1 MAAERKLFRLT
12 DIEIEE
18 ASGAQVSGF
27 GVGASLPRL
36 EDERFLEGR
45 GQFCADIALPGTL
58 HAAFF
63 RSPHAHARILAI
75 KKPSGF
81 EKQVFCAADLAGI
94 CRIRSTAKLPGF
106 KPSDWPVL
114 AIEKARHVGE
124 PIAMA
129 LGSSPAQAED
139 IAALVEI
146 EFEQLPPVVSM
157 WDALESGAPL
167 VHDEW
172 GGNVLVDMK
181 LEGGDLAAAKSAAA
195 HVVERSFR
203 MNRMHPLPLEGR
215 ACIASYDG
223 RLDELVVYV
232 AHQLPVPLQ
241 IGLAQVLGMSQR
253 RLRVVAPDVGA
264 SFGLKTYVESETVAV
279 AWAAMKLRRPVRWIQ
294 DRYES
299 LVCDANCRDYHCK
312 IIAYADADGRILGLE
327 SEVIVDSG
335 AYSPWPWPA
344 GLEGGLAL
352 GNMQGC
358 YDIRAFRG
366 RAINVVS
373 NKPAGQPFRGVARPL
388 SCCGHEIVIDA
399 VAQAVGIDPLEARL
413 RNFVRPAQMPY
424 VSVTKKTLDSGDYA
438 AALKRAAEL
447 IGLSAIRAR
456 QKQPEPDGRLIGVG
470 FASFYEQTAYG
481 TGPFGYAAWGIELVP
496 GMEPAVARLTG
507 DGELILEVG
516 SHSHGQGHETVFAQL
531 ANEILGIDPRKVS
544 VRFGD
549 TSTSPAGTGTY
560 TSRSMVTTGGAVIEA
575 CRALRAPIVRIGAH
589 LLQCREAYARIEN
602 GRVQGPQGSVE
613 LAEIGRAWYHHPED
627 LPADMDPAGLTA
639 SAGHR
644 AHDPGVFAYSAH
656 AAVVA
661 VDPEIGS
668 VEVIDYAI
676 VADCGTRVNP
686 LLVEGQVIG
695 GFSNGLG
702 NALYEESTYDELGQP
717 TATTLADYAALTAPS
732 VPDVKL
738 EFMETPSPF
747 AMLGIK
753 GIGENGAIGP
763 PAAIANAVNDALRP
777 LGASIYETP
786 ITAARVRTAISRAR
800 SGRGS

>member
-1 MAAERKLFRLT
+1 M
-12 DIEIEE
+12 
-18 ASGAQVSGF
+18 SGL

-36 EDERFLEGR
+36 EDERFLQGR
-45 GQFCADIALPGTL
+45 AQFCADIVLPGTL
-58 HAAFF
+58 HAAFV
-63 RSPHAHARILAI
+63 RSPHAHARIVAVR
-75 KKPSGF
+75 KPAGYENRVYCGS
-81 EKQVFCAADLAGI
+81 DLAGLR
-94 CRIRSTAKLPGF
+94 RIRSTAKLPGF
-106 KPSDWPVL
+106 RPSDWPVL
-114 AIEKARHVGE
+114 ALDKVRHVGE
-124 PIAMA
+124 PIALA
-129 LGSSPAQAED
+129 LGATQADAED
-139 IAALVEI
+139 IAGLVEV
-146 EFEQLPPVVSM
+146 ELEPLAAVVSM
-157 WDALESGAPL
+157 QDAVRNGAPL
-167 VHDEW
+167 VHEEW
-172 GGNVLVDMK
+172 GSNVLVDIK
-181 LEGGDLAAAKSAAA
+181 LEAGDLAAARSAAV

-203 MNRMHPLPLEGR
+203 MNRMHPLPIEGR
-215 ACIASYDG
+215 ACLAAYDG

-241 IGLAQVLGMSQR
+241 IGLAQILGMSQR

-264 SFGLKTYVESETVAV
+264 SFGLKTYVESETVCV

-299 LVCDANCRDYHCK
+299 LVCDANCRDYHCR
-312 IIAYADADGRILGLE
+312 ITAYADAEGRVLGLDCD
-327 SEVIVDSG
+327 VTVDSG

-366 RAINVVS
+366 RAVNVVS

-388 SCCGHEIVIDA
+388 SCCGHEIAMDA
-399 VAQAVGIDPLEARL
+399 VADAIGIDPLEVRL
-413 RNFVRPAQMPY
+413 RNFVRPEQMPY
-424 VSVTKKTLDSGDYA
+424 VSITKKTLDSGDYGAALERA
-438 AALKRAAEL
+438 AAL
-447 IGLSAIRAR
+447 IGLPAVRAR
-456 QKQPEPDGRLIGVG
+456 QKRPEPDGRRIGVG

-507 DGELILEVG
+507 DGELVLEVG

-531 ANEILGIDPRKVS
+531 AHEVLGIDPRKVS
-544 VRFGD
+544 VRYGD

-560 TSRSMVTTGGAVIEA
+560 TSRSVVTTGGAIVEA
-575 CRALRAPIVRIGAH
+575 CRTLQAPIMKIGAH
-589 LLQCREAYARIEN
+589 LLQCKESEARIRN
-602 GRVQGPQGSVE
+602 GRVEGPRGSVE
-613 LAEIGRAWYHHPED
+613 LAEIGRAWYHHPEE

-639 SAGHR
+639 MAGHK
-644 AHDPGVFAYSAH
+644 AHDPGVFSYSAH

-668 VEVIDYAI
+668 VELIDYAI

-686 LLVEGQVIG
+686 MLVEGQVVG

-717 TATTLADYAALTAPS
+717 TATTLADYTAPTAPS
-732 VPDVKL
+732 MPDVKL
-738 EFMETPSPF
+738 HFMETRSPF
-747 AMLGIK
+747 AMLGMK

-777 LGASIYETP
+777 LGAAVYETP
-786 ITAARVRTAISRAR
+786 ITAMRVRAAIARAR
-800 SGRGS
+800 AGGSA

>member
-1 MAAERKLFRLT
+1 
-12 DIEIEE
+12 
-18 ASGAQVSGF
+18 
-27 GVGASLPRL
+27 VGARLPRL
-36 EDERFLEGR
+36 EDARFLEGR
-45 GQFCADIALPGTL
+45 AQFCADIALPGTM
-58 HAAFF
+58 HAAFV
-63 RSPHAHARILAI
+63 RSPHAHARVLNI
-75 KKPSGF
+75 KKPSKF
-81 EKQVFCAADLAGI
+81 QNHVYCAADLDGVSK
-94 CRIRSTAKLPGF
+94 IRSTAKLPGF

-114 AIEKARHVGE
+114 AVDKVKHVGE
-124 PIAMA
+124 PVAMTV
-129 LGSSPAQAED
+129 GSTPSEAED

-146 EFEQLPPVVSM
+146 EYAPLTPVVSM
-157 WDALESGAPL
+157 WDALRADAPL

-172 GGNVLVDMK
+172 GNNTLIDMK
-181 LEGGDLAAAKSAAA
+181 IESGDIAAAKSGAA
-195 HVVERSFR
+195 HVIERSFR

-215 ACIASYDG
+215 ACMAFYDG

-241 IGLAQVLGMSQR
+241 IGLSQVLGISQR
-253 RLRVVAPDVGA
+253 RLRVIAPDVGA
-264 SFGLKTYVESETVAV
+264 SFGLKTYVESETVCV

-312 IIAYADADGRILGLE
+312 MIAYADANGRILGLDC
-327 SEVIVDSG
+327 EVVVDSG

-352 GNMQGC
+352 GNIQGC
-358 YDIRAFRG
+358 YDIRALRG

-388 SCCGHEIVIDA
+388 SCCGHEIVMDA
-399 VAQAVGIDPLEARL
+399 LAQAVGIDPLEARL
-413 RNFVRPAQMPY
+413 RNFVRPNQMPY
-424 VSVTKKTLDSGDYA
+424 VSITKKTLDSGDYA

-447 IGLSAIRAR
+447 IDLPAVRAR
-456 QKQPEPDGRLIGVG
+456 QRMGEPNGRLIGVG
-470 FASFYEQTAYG
+470 LASFYEQTAYG

-507 DGELILEVG
+507 DGELVLEVG

-531 ANEILGIDPRKVS
+531 AHEILGIDPHKVS

-575 CRALRAPIVRIGAH
+575 CRALQRPILKIGAH
-589 LLQCREAYARIEN
+589 LLQCKEADARIEG
-602 GRVQGPQGSVE
+602 GRVRGPQGSVE
-613 LAEIGRAWYHHPED
+613 FAEIGRAWYHHPEE

-639 SAGHR
+639 SAGHKP
-644 AHDPGVFAYSAH
+644 HDPGVFAYSAH

-661 VDPEIGS
+661 VDPDIGS

-702 NALYEESTYDELGQP
+702 NALYEESTYDEQGQP
-717 TATTLADYAALTAPS
+717 TATTLADYAALAAPAM
-732 VPDVKL
+732 PDVKL

-747 AMLGIK
+747 ATLGMK

-763 PAAIANAVNDALRP
+763 PAAIVNAVNDALRP
-777 LGASIYETP
+777 LGAAVYETP
-786 ITAARVRTAISRAR
+786 ITARRLRTAIARAR
-800 SGRGS
+800 SGATA